1 MRFKFSAHNN
11 VCTGIAFSPVNNL
24 LLCSSGLD
32 SRIFFYDIV
41 EGKQVKKIEVGAPL
55 AAISFCA
62 DGHTIG
68 VGTEQTGQVIIYDL
82 KDSKR
87 VKIELKGHDRSSR
100 VKALQFSRLPPKS
113 PQTPSTT

>member
-87 VKIELKGHDRSSR
+87 VKIELKGDDRSSR
-100 VKALQFSRLPPKS
+100 IKALQFSRLPPKS
-113 PQTPSTT
+113 TQTPSTT

>member
-1 MRFKFSAHNN
+1 MS
-11 VCTGIAFSPVNNL
+11 
-24 LLCSSGLD
+24 
-32 SRIFFYDIV
+32 
-41 EGKQVKKIEVGAPL
+41 
-55 AAISFCA
+55 AISFCA

-100 VKALQFSRLPPKS
+100 VKAVSFSRLQKTSSSNSNNQTSGQQRPVSHAIAKT
-113 PQTPSTT
+113 PQVAAASSNENM